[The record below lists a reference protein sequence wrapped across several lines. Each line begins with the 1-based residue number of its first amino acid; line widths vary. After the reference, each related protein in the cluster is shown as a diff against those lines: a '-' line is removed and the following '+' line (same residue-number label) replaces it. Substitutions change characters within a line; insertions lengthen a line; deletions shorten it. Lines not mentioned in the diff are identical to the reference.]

1 MKSLE
6 CLVFYFLVCENMP
19 ELMNHWRELATD
31 YGNSFL
37 EWIAR
42 FPVSLFRGELFLLFV
57 ILIFIVIYFR
67 FKSGKQLFTKLGNSF
82 ILLFEMMFEKIYDF
96 FIEIIGEH
104 QKYRV
109 KSFVIGMFFVIL
121 FSNLMGTLLDF
132 VGIAFPGLEEW
143 IIAPTTDANFNIAMA
158 VSAVLLILY
167 LQMKHLG
174 VGKFFYEYVPLLG
187 KGIITIEKGN
197 MSKWVY
203 YPVWLIAKLFDIL
216 ISLFVGALDIIGN
229 FAKVISLSFR
239 LTGNMMSGTILLWML
254 VVGLKGLTSTMTG
267 FEFPVLFPLL
277 IVLQGVL
284 VAVIQAFVFALL
296 TAIFIKVATE

>member
-1 MKSLE
+1 MI
-6 CLVFYFLVCENMP
+6 
-19 ELMNHWRELATD
+19 
-31 YGNSFL
+31 
-37 EWIAR
+37 EWIDR
-42 FPVSLFRGELFLLFV
+42 IGNITSEYGTSFVQWLEHLPFDLLRGELFLFLLILLFV
-57 ILIFIVIYFR
+57 FFYHR
-67 FKSGKQLFTKLGNSF
+67 FKSGKQLFTKFGNNF
-82 ILLFEMMFEKIYDF
+82 ILLFELMFEKIYDF

-104 QKYRV
+104 QKYWV

-121 FSNLMGTLLDF
+121 FSNLMGTAIDA
-132 VGIAFPGLEEW
+132 IAISVPQLSEW
-143 IIAPTTDANFNIAMA
+143 IAAPTTDANFNIAMA
-158 VSAVLLILY
+158 VISVLLVLY
-167 LQMKHLG
+167 LQMRHLG

-239 LTGNMMSGTILLWML
+239 LTGNMMSGTILLGML
-254 VVGLKGLTSTMTG
+254 VMGLKGLTSAMTG

>member
-1 MKSLE
+1 MSELIQQLSTFCSTLSENLFLWFYQNSL
-6 CLVFYFLVCENMP
+6 LIL
-19 ELMNHWRELATD
+19 
-31 YGNSFL
+31 
-37 EWIAR
+37 
-42 FPVSLFRGELFLLFV
+42 RGEIFLLGI
-57 ILIFIVIYFR
+57 ILIFIFAYHR
-67 FKSGKQLFTKLGNSF
+67 FKTGKQIFTKFWNNF
-82 ILLFEMMFEKIYDF
+82 ILLFELMFEKIYDF
-96 FIEIIGEH
+96 FIEIIGEG
-104 QKYRV
+104 QKYWV

-121 FSNLMGTLLDF
+121 FSNLIGTAIDA
-132 VGIAFPGLEEW
+132 IAISVPQLSEW
-143 IIAPTTDANFNIAMA
+143 IAAPTTDANFNIAMA
-158 VSAVLLILY
+158 VISVLLVLY
-167 LQMKHLG
+167 LQMRHLG

-216 ISLFVGALDIIGN
+216 ISLFVAALDIIGN

-239 LTGNMMSGTILLWML
+239 LTGNMMSGTILLGML
-254 VVGLKGLTSTMTG
+254 VVGLKGLTSAMIG

>member
-1 MKSLE
+1 MSELIQQLSTFCSTLSENLFLWFSQNSL
-6 CLVFYFLVCENMP
+6 L
-19 ELMNHWRELATD
+19 
-31 YGNSFL
+31 
-37 EWIAR
+37 I
-42 FPVSLFRGELFLLFV
+42 FRGEIFLLGI
-57 ILIFIVIYFR
+57 ILIFIFAYHR
-67 FKSGKQLFTKLGNSF
+67 FKSGKQIFTKFWNNF
-82 ILLFEMMFEKIYDF
+82 ILLFEMVFEKIYDF
-96 FIEIIGEH
+96 FIEIIGEG
-104 QKYRV
+104 QKYWV

-121 FSNLMGTLLDF
+121 FSNLMGTAIDA
-132 VGIAFPGLEEW
+132 IAISVPQLSEW
-143 IIAPTTDANFNIAMA
+143 IAAPTTDANFNIAMA
-158 VSAVLLILY
+158 VLSVLLVLY
-167 LQMKHLG
+167 LQMRHLG

-239 LTGNMMSGTILLWML
+239 LTGNMMSGTILLGML
-254 VVGLKGLTSTMTG
+254 VMGLKGLTSAMTG

>member
-1 MKSLE
+1 MSELIE
-6 CLVFYFLVCENMP
+6 QVSIFCSTIFENFFL
-19 ELMNHWRELATD
+19 WISQ
-31 YGNSFL
+31 NSFP
-37 EWIAR
+37 I
-42 FPVSLFRGELFLLFV
+42 FRGEIFLLGI
-57 ILIFIVIYFR
+57 ILIFILAYHR
-67 FKSGKQLFTKLGNSF
+67 FKSGKQIFTKFWNNF

-96 FIEIIGEH
+96 FIEIIGEG
-104 QKYRV
+104 QKYWV

-121 FSNLMGTLLDF
+121 FSNLIGTAIDA
-132 VGIAFPGLEEW
+132 IAISVPQLSEW
-143 IIAPTTDANFNIAMA
+143 IAAPTTDANFNIAMA
-158 VSAVLLILY
+158 VISVLLVLY
-167 LQMKHLG
+167 LQMRHLG

-203 YPVWLIAKLFDIL
+203 YPVWLIAKFFDIL

-239 LTGNMMSGTILLWML
+239 LTGNMMSGTILLGML
-254 VVGLKGLTSTMTG
+254 VVGLKGLTSAMTG

>member
-1 MKSLE
+1 MI
-6 CLVFYFLVCENMP
+6 
-19 ELMNHWRELATD
+19 
-31 YGNSFL
+31 
-37 EWIAR
+37 EWIDQIGNITSEYGTS
-42 FPVSLFRGELFLLFV
+42 FVQWLEHLPFDLLRGELFLFLLILLFV
-57 ILIFIVIYFR
+57 FFYHR
-67 FKSGKQLFTKLGNSF
+67 FKSGKQLFTKFGNNF
-82 ILLFEMMFEKIYDF
+82 ILLFELMFEKIYDF
-96 FIEIIGEH
+96 FIEIIGEG
-104 QKYRV
+104 QKYWV

-121 FSNLMGTLLDF
+121 FSNLMGTAIDA
-132 VGIAFPGLEEW
+132 IAISVPQLSEW
-143 IIAPTTDANFNIAMA
+143 IAAPTTDANFNIAMA
-158 VSAVLLILY
+158 VLSVLLVLY
-167 LQMKHLG
+167 LQMRHLG

-197 MSKWVY
+197 MSRWVY

-239 LTGNMMSGTILLWML
+239 LTGNMMSGTILLGML
-254 VVGLKGLTSTMTG
+254 VVGLKGLTSAMTG

>member
-1 MKSLE
+1 MSELIQQ
-6 CLVFYFLVCENMP
+6 LSTFYSTLSENLFL
-19 ELMNHWRELATD
+19 WFSQ
-31 YGNSFL
+31 NSFL
-37 EWIAR
+37 I
-42 FPVSLFRGELFLLFV
+42 FRGEIFLLV
-57 ILIFIVIYFR
+57 IILIFILAYHR
-67 FKSGKQLFTKLGNSF
+67 FKSGKQIFTKFWNNF

-104 QKYRV
+104 QKYWV
-109 KSFVIGMFFVIL
+109 KSFVIWMFFVIL
-121 FSNLMGTLLDF
+121 FSNLMGTFLDF
-132 VGIAFPGLEEW
+132 LAIAFPGLEEW
-143 IIAPTTDANFNIAMA
+143 IAAPTTDANFNIAMA
-158 VSAVLLILY
+158 VISVLLVLY
-167 LQMKHLG
+167 LQMRHLG

-239 LTGNMMSGTILLWML
+239 LTGNMMSGTILLGML
-254 VVGLKGLTSTMTG
+254 VMGLKGLTSAMTG

>member
-1 MKSLE
+1 MSELIQQLSTFCSTLSENLFLWFSQNSL
-6 CLVFYFLVCENMP
+6 L
-19 ELMNHWRELATD
+19 
-31 YGNSFL
+31 
-37 EWIAR
+37 I
-42 FPVSLFRGELFLLFV
+42 FRGEIFLLGI
-57 ILIFIVIYFR
+57 ILIFIFAYHR
-67 FKSGKQLFTKLGNSF
+67 FKSGKQIFTKFWNNF
-82 ILLFEMMFEKIYDF
+82 ILLFEMVFEKIYDF
-96 FIEIIGEH
+96 FIEIIGEG
-104 QKYRV
+104 QKYWV

-121 FSNLMGTLLDF
+121 FSNLMGTAIDA
-132 VGIAFPGLEEW
+132 IAISVPQLSEW
-143 IIAPTTDANFNIAMA
+143 IAAPTTDANFNIAMA
-158 VSAVLLILY
+158 VISVLLVLY
-167 LQMKHLG
+167 LQMRHLG

-239 LTGNMMSGTILLWML
+239 LTGNMMSGTILLGML
-254 VVGLKGLTSTMTG
+254 VVGLKGLTSAMIG

>member
-1 MKSLE
+1 MWGYMDTLLQNIPEWRDQAGARLSAFPLSL
-6 CLVFYFLVCENMP
+6 LRW
-19 ELMNHWRELATD
+19 ELIL
-31 YGNSFL
+31 
-37 EWIAR
+37 
-42 FPVSLFRGELFLLFV
+42 LFLIIVFV
-57 ILIFIVIYFR
+57 VIYHR
-67 FKSGKQLFTKLGNSF
+67 FKSGKQVFTKFWNSF

-104 QKYRV
+104 QKYWV
-109 KSFVIGMFFVIL
+109 KSFVIWMFFVIL

-158 VSAVLLILY
+158 VVSVLLILY
-167 LQMKHLG
+167 LQMKHLW
-174 VGKFFYEYVPLLG
+174 VGKFFYEYVPLFW
-187 KGIITIEKGN
+187 KNIITIERGTMPKFI
-197 MSKWVY
+197 Y
-203 YPVWLIAKLFDIL
+203 YPLWLFAKLFDIL

-239 LTGNMMSGTILLWML
+239 LTGNMMSGTILLGML
-254 VVGLKGLTSTMTG
+254 VMGLKALTSSMTG
-267 FEFPVLFPLL
+267 FEFPILFPLI

-284 VAVIQAFVFALL
+284 VAIIQAFVFALL

>member
-1 MKSLE
+1 MDTLLQNIPEWRDQAEARLSAFPLSLLRWE
-6 CLVFYFLVCENMP
+6 SIL
-19 ELMNHWRELATD
+19 
-31 YGNSFL
+31 
-37 EWIAR
+37 
-42 FPVSLFRGELFLLFV
+42 LFLIIVFV
-57 ILIFIVIYFR
+57 VIYHR
-67 FKSGKQLFTKLGNSF
+67 FKSGKQIFTKFWNNF

-104 QKYRV
+104 QKYWV
-109 KSFVIGMFFVIL
+109 KSFVIWMFFVIL

-158 VSAVLLILY
+158 VVSVLLILY
-167 LQMKHLG
+167 LQMKHLW
-174 VGKFFYEYVPLLG
+174 VGKFFYEYVPLFW
-187 KGIITIEKGN
+187 KNIITIERGTMPKL
-197 MSKWVY
+197 VY
-203 YPVWLIAKLFDIL
+203 YPLWLFAKLFDIL

-239 LTGNMMSGTILLWML
+239 LTGNMMSGTILLGML
-254 VVGLKGLTSTMTG
+254 VMGLKALTSSMTG
-267 FEFPVLFPLL
+267 FEFPILFPLI

-284 VAVIQAFVFALL
+284 VAIIQAFVFALL

>member
-1 MKSLE
+1 MSELIQQLSTFCSTLSENLFLWFSQNSL
-6 CLVFYFLVCENMP
+6 L
-19 ELMNHWRELATD
+19 
-31 YGNSFL
+31 
-37 EWIAR
+37 I
-42 FPVSLFRGELFLLFV
+42 FRGEIFLLGI
-57 ILIFIVIYFR
+57 ILIFIFAYHR
-67 FKSGKQLFTKLGNSF
+67 FKSGKQIFTKFWNNF
-82 ILLFEMMFEKIYDF
+82 ILLFEMVFEKIYDF
-96 FIEIIGEH
+96 FIEIIGEG
-104 QKYRV
+104 QKYWV

-121 FSNLMGTLLDF
+121 FSNLMGTAIDA
-132 VGIAFPGLEEW
+132 IAISVPQLSEW
-143 IIAPTTDANFNIAMA
+143 IAAPTTDANFNIAMA
-158 VSAVLLILY
+158 VISVLLVLY
-167 LQMKHLG
+167 LQMRHLG

-239 LTGNMMSGTILLWML
+239 LTGNMMSGTILLGML
-254 VVGLKGLTSTMTG
+254 VMGLKGLTSAMTG

>member
-1 MKSLE
+1 MDTLLQNIPEWRDQAEARLSAFPLSLLRWE
-6 CLVFYFLVCENMP
+6 SIL
-19 ELMNHWRELATD
+19 
-31 YGNSFL
+31 
-37 EWIAR
+37 
-42 FPVSLFRGELFLLFV
+42 LFLIIVFV
-57 ILIFIVIYFR
+57 VIYHR
-67 FKSGKQLFTKLGNSF
+67 FKSGKQIFTKFWNNF

-104 QKYRV
+104 QKYWV
-109 KSFVIGMFFVIL
+109 KSFVIWMFFVIL

-158 VSAVLLILY
+158 VVSVLLILY
-167 LQMKHLG
+167 LQMKHLW
-174 VGKFFYEYVPLLG
+174 VGKFFYEYVPLFW
-187 KGIITIEKGN
+187 KNIITIERGTMPKL
-197 MSKWVY
+197 VY
-203 YPVWLIAKLFDIL
+203 YPLWLFTKLFDIL

-239 LTGNMMSGTILLWML
+239 LTGNMMSGTILLGML
-254 VVGLKGLTSTMTG
+254 VMGLKALTSSMTG
-267 FEFPVLFPLL
+267 SEFPILFPLI

-284 VAVIQAFVFALL
+284 VAIIQAFVFALL

>member
-1 MKSLE
+1 MI
-6 CLVFYFLVCENMP
+6 
-19 ELMNHWRELATD
+19 
-31 YGNSFL
+31 
-37 EWIAR
+37 EWIDQIR
-42 FPVSLFRGELFLLFV
+42 HVSSEYGTSFVQWLEHLPFDLLRGELFLFLLILLFV
-57 ILIFIVIYFR
+57 FFYHR
-67 FKSGKQLFTKLGNSF
+67 FKSGKQLFTKFGNNF
-82 ILLFEMMFEKIYDF
+82 ILLFELMFEKIYDF
-96 FIEIIGEH
+96 FIEIIGEG
-104 QKYRV
+104 QKYWV

-121 FSNLMGTLLDF
+121 FSNLMGTAIDA
-132 VGIAFPGLEEW
+132 IAISVPQLSEW
-143 IIAPTTDANFNIAMA
+143 IAAPTTDANFNIAMA
-158 VSAVLLILY
+158 VISVLLVLY
-167 LQMKHLG
+167 LQMRHLG

-239 LTGNMMSGTILLWML
+239 LTGNMMSGTILLGML
-254 VVGLKGLTSTMTG
+254 VMGLKGLTSAMTG

-296 TAIFIKVATE
+296 AAIFIKVATE

>member
-1 MKSLE
+1 MSELIQQLSTFCFILSENLFLWFSQNSL
-6 CLVFYFLVCENMP
+6 L
-19 ELMNHWRELATD
+19 
-31 YGNSFL
+31 
-37 EWIAR
+37 I
-42 FPVSLFRGELFLLFV
+42 FRGEIFLLGI
-57 ILIFIVIYFR
+57 ILIFIFAYHR
-67 FKSGKQLFTKLGNSF
+67 FKSGKQIFTKFWNNF
-82 ILLFEMMFEKIYDF
+82 ILLFELMFEKIYDF
-96 FIEIIGEH
+96 FIEIIGEG
-104 QKYRV
+104 QKYWV

-121 FSNLMGTLLDF
+121 FSNLMGTAIDA
-132 VGIAFPGLEEW
+132 IAISVPQLSEW
-143 IIAPTTDANFNIAMA
+143 IAAPTTDANFNIAMA
-158 VSAVLLILY
+158 VLSVLLVLY
-167 LQMKHLG
+167 LQMRHLG

-239 LTGNMMSGTILLWML
+239 LTGNMMSGTILLGML
-254 VVGLKGLTSTMTG
+254 VMGLKGLTSAMTG

>member
-1 MKSLE
+1 MDTLLQNIPEWRDQAEARLSAFPLSLLRWE
-6 CLVFYFLVCENMP
+6 SIL
-19 ELMNHWRELATD
+19 
-31 YGNSFL
+31 
-37 EWIAR
+37 
-42 FPVSLFRGELFLLFV
+42 LFLIIVFV
-57 ILIFIVIYFR
+57 VIYHR
-67 FKSGKQLFTKLGNSF
+67 FKSGKQIFTKFWNSF

-104 QKYRV
+104 QKYWV
-109 KSFVIGMFFVIL
+109 KSFVIWMFFVIL

-158 VSAVLLILY
+158 VVSVLLILY
-167 LQMKHLG
+167 LQMKHLW
-174 VGKFFYEYVPLLG
+174 VGKFFYEYVPLFW
-187 KGIITIEKGN
+187 KNIITIERGTMPKL
-197 MSKWVY
+197 VY
-203 YPVWLIAKLFDIL
+203 YPLWLFAKLFDIL

-239 LTGNMMSGTILLWML
+239 LTGNMMSGTILLGML
-254 VVGLKGLTSTMTG
+254 VMGLKALTSSMTG
-267 FEFPVLFPLL
+267 FEFPILFPLI

-284 VAVIQAFVFALL
+284 VAIIQAFVFALL

>member
-1 MKSLE
+1 MWGYMDTLLQNIPEWRDQAGARLSAFLSL
-6 CLVFYFLVCENMP
+6 LRW
-19 ELMNHWRELATD
+19 ELIL
-31 YGNSFL
+31 
-37 EWIAR
+37 
-42 FPVSLFRGELFLLFV
+42 LFLIIVFV
-57 ILIFIVIYFR
+57 VIYHR
-67 FKSGKQLFTKLGNSF
+67 FKSGKQIFTKFWNSF

-104 QKYRV
+104 QKYWV
-109 KSFVIGMFFVIL
+109 KSFVIWMFFVIL

-158 VSAVLLILY
+158 VVSVLLILY
-167 LQMKHLG
+167 LQMKHLW
-174 VGKFFYEYVPLLG
+174 VGKFFYEYVPLFW
-187 KGIITIEKGN
+187 KNIITIERGTMPKL
-197 MSKWVY
+197 VY
-203 YPVWLIAKLFDIL
+203 YPLWLFAKLFDIL

-239 LTGNMMSGTILLWML
+239 LTGNMMSGTILLGML
-254 VVGLKGLTSTMTG
+254 VMGLKALTSSMTG
-267 FEFPVLFPLL
+267 FEFPILFPLI

-284 VAVIQAFVFALL
+284 VAIIQAFVFALL

>member
-1 MKSLE
+1 MWGYVDTLLQNIPEWWDQAGAWLSAFPLSL
-6 CLVFYFLVCENMP
+6 LRW
-19 ELMNHWRELATD
+19 ELIL
-31 YGNSFL
+31 
-37 EWIAR
+37 
-42 FPVSLFRGELFLLFV
+42 LFLIIVFV
-57 ILIFIVIYFR
+57 IIYHR
-67 FKSGKQLFTKLGNSF
+67 FKSGKQVFTKFWNSF

-104 QKYRV
+104 QKYWV
-109 KSFVIGMFFVIL
+109 KSFVIWMFFVIL

-158 VSAVLLILY
+158 VVSVLLILY
-167 LQMKHLG
+167 LQMKHLW
-174 VGKFFYEYVPLLG
+174 VGKFLYEYVPLFW
-187 KGIITIEKGN
+187 KNIITIERGTMPKL
-197 MSKWVY
+197 VY
-203 YPVWLIAKLFDIL
+203 YPLWLFAKLFDIL

-239 LTGNMMSGTILLWML
+239 LTGNMMSGTILLGML
-254 VVGLKGLTSTMTG
+254 VMGLKALTSSMTG
-267 FEFPVLFPLL
+267 FEFPILFPLI

-284 VAVIQAFVFALL
+284 VAIIQAFVFALL

>member
-1 MKSLE
+1 MSELIQQLSTFCSTLSENLFLWFSQNSL
-6 CLVFYFLVCENMP
+6 L
-19 ELMNHWRELATD
+19 
-31 YGNSFL
+31 
-37 EWIAR
+37 I
-42 FPVSLFRGELFLLFV
+42 FRGEIFLLGI
-57 ILIFIVIYFR
+57 ILIFIFAYHR
-67 FKSGKQLFTKLGNSF
+67 FKSGKQIFTKFWNNF
-82 ILLFEMMFEKIYDF
+82 ILLFELMFEKIYDF
-96 FIEIIGEH
+96 FIEIIGEG
-104 QKYRV
+104 QKYWV

-121 FSNLMGTLLDF
+121 FSNLMGTAIDA
-132 VGIAFPGLEEW
+132 IAISVPQLSEW
-143 IIAPTTDANFNIAMA
+143 IAAPTTDANFNIAMA
-158 VSAVLLILY
+158 VLSVLLVLY
-167 LQMKHLG
+167 LQMRHLG

-229 FAKVISLSFR
+229 FAKVISLCFR
-239 LTGNMMSGTILLWML
+239 LTGNIMSGTILLGML
-254 VVGLKGLTSTMTG
+254 VMGLKGLTSAMTG